1 MELGSYTTEELI
13 RLKIGAKQKLE
24 AIEEEI
30 NSRKIDDTK
39 LKSIIDS
46 LTSLFSEHKEDY
58 LLFEQPRN
66 NTGPEVT
73 IFRLKDV
80 AVYQKHSQLNIVSI
94 YPSFYAYYDL
104 NGNCNCH
111 FASKDSS
118 NVIYVEPEE
127 FDMDEFVE
135 KIKHSIKNKDAIKIF
150 IANACVKHVF
160 SFRKEML
167 KDSNEYLGLDFK
179 TINEL

>member
-13 RLKIGAKQKLE
+13 RLKITAKQKLD
-24 AIEEEI
+24 IEEEI

-39 LKSIIDS
+39 FKSIIDS
-46 LTSLFSEHKEDY
+46 LNSLFSEHKEDY

-66 NTGPEVT
+66 NTGPKVT
-73 IFRLKDV
+73 ILRLKDV
-80 AVYQKHSQLNIVSI
+80 TVYQKQSQLIIASK

-111 FASKDSS
+111 FASTDYLST
-118 NVIYVEPEE
+118 IYAELEE
-127 FDMDEFVE
+127 LNMDGFLE
-135 KIKHSIKNKDAIKIF
+135 KIKQSIKSEQAIKIF

-167 KDSNEYLGLDFK
+167 KESNEYLGLDFK

>member
-1 MELGSYTTEELI
+1 MELENYTTEELI

-39 LKSIIDS
+39 FKSIVDS

-58 LLFEQPRN
+58 QLFEQPRN
-66 NTGPEVT
+66 NTGPKVE

-80 AVYQKHSQLNIVSI
+80 AVYQKQSQLIIASK
-94 YPSFYAYYDL
+94 YPCFYSYYDL
-104 NGNCNCH
+104 YGNCNCH
-111 FASKDSS
+111 FSSTDSL

-127 FDMDEFVE
+127 LDMDEFVE
-135 KIKHSIKNKDAIKIF
+135 KIKQSIKNKDAIKIF

-167 KDSNEYLGLDFK
+167 KESNEYLG
-179 TINEL
+179 